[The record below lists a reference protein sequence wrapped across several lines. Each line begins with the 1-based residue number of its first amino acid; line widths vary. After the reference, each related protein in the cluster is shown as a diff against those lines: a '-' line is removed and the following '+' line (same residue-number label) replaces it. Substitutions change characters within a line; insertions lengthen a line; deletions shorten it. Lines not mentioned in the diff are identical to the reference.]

1 MGKGYRETR
10 SEIDKPTVCNQQGG
24 GAENLRL
31 LSSIAENPKGKKGE
45 NKVKRRVLLWLPIIV
60 LLVFTGLV
68 SAQAEGP
75 FTIAVVVKS
84 EGNPFFEAAGV
95 GCREA
100 IAEIGAGDE
109 LVFLGPEVPTVEGQI
124 EIIGAL
130 VAQGVDGISISANE
144 PNALVPACQRAQKAG
159 IVVTSFDSF
168 ISPDGSQLFVN
179 QADMEQVGRIQIQ
192 MMGEMLGYK
201 GQFAILSAGP
211 TMANQNTWISWM
223 LEELAEPQYA
233 DMELVAIV
241 YGMDEREKSYSE
253 AMGLFRSY
261 PDLKGIVSPTTVGM
275 AAVGRAI
282 KDAELQGKVFL
293 TGLGLPSEMAAYIR
307 EGICP
312 QMALW
317 NPIDLGYMAT
327 WVTRLLVAG
336 EIKGEVGETF
346 NVGRMGDREIVQDP
360 ALGKVVLLGPPF
372 VFDQENIDDWA
383 DVY

>member
-1 MGKGYRETR
+1 MKRTL
-10 SEIDKPTVCNQQGG
+10 C
-24 GAENLRL
+24 
-31 LSSIAENPKGKKGE
+31 LSL
-45 NKVKRRVLLWLPIIV
+45 VVLLALTAFGGFA
-60 LLVFTGLV
+60 L
-68 SAQAEGP
+68 ANDGP

-84 EGNPFFEAAGV
+84 EGNPFFEAVEV

-100 IAEIGAGDE
+100 LEEIGAGDK
-109 LVFLGPEVPTVEGQI
+109 LIFLGPESPTVEGQTEVI
-124 EIIGAL
+124 SAL
-130 VAQGVDGISISANE
+130 IAQGVDGITIAANE
-144 PNALVPACQRAQKAG
+144 PNALVPVCRRAQNAG
-159 IVVTSFDSF
+159 IVVTSFDSLV
-168 ISPDGSQLFVN
+168 SPDGSQLFVN
-179 QADMEQVGRIQIQ
+179 QADMERVGRDQVK
-192 MMGEMLGYK
+192 MMAEILGYE

-211 TMANQNTWISWM
+211 TMSNQNTWIAWM

-233 DMELVAIV
+233 NMELVAIV
-241 YGMDEREKSYSE
+241 YGNDEREKSYSE

-261 PDLKGIVSPTTVGM
+261 PNLRGIISPTTVGM
-275 AAVGRAI
+275 AATARAI
-282 KDAELQGKVFL
+282 KDAGLKDKVFL

-327 WVTRLLVAG
+327 YVTRMMVAG

-346 NVGRMGDREIVQDP
+346 EVGKMGTREITMDP

-372 VFDQENIDDWA
+372 VFNQANIDEWA

>member
-1 MGKGYRETR
+1 M
-10 SEIDKPTVCNQQGG
+10 
-24 GAENLRL
+24 
-31 LSSIAENPKGKKGE
+31 
-45 NKVKRRVLLWLPIIV
+45 KRKALLWLS
-60 LLVFTGLV
+60 LVTMLMF
-68 SAQAEGP
+68 SAFGGSVCAKGEGP

-100 IAEIGAGDE
+100 LEELGAGDE

-124 EIIGAL
+124 EIVSAL

-144 PNALVPACQRAQKAG
+144 PNALVPACQRAEKAG
-159 IVVTSFDSF
+159 IAVTSFDSF
-168 ISPDGSQLFVN
+168 VLADGSQLFVN

-192 MMGEMLGYK
+192 MMAEILDYK

-211 TMANQNTWISWM
+211 TMANQNTWIAWM
-223 LEELAEPQYA
+223 LEELAKPEYA
-233 DMELVAIV
+233 DMELAAIV

-261 PDLKGIVSPTTVGM
+261 PDLRGIVSPTTVGM

-282 KDAELQGKVFL
+282 KDAGLDGKVFL

-312 QMALW
+312 RMALW

-327 WVTRLLVAG
+327 WVTRLLVSG

-346 NVGRMGDREIVQDP
+346 NVGRMGEREIVMDP
-360 ALGKVVLLGPPF
+360 VLGKVVLLGPPF
-372 VFDQENIDDWA
+372 VFNQENIDDWA